1 MTMQML
7 TFFLLAFLCSLA
19 SSYKGTS
26 VMSPGAANVTV
37 WPGYIELAA
46 PHYTPLV
53 QLTYDCPPPKTLQD
67 YSSREMLQEVWGRG
81 FTNTKTSL
89 LKAKTSLI
97 NFCRSGVQMLS
108 ATSHKLLKY
117 ALRGITY
124 VWSSLIWA
132 SLCALWFLIREY
144 TVEVLMLGS
153 LYVLTVF
160 MVKTAAWIFGA
171 SPIFLF
177 NIGLTMLRSISR
189 VLWCRRSYK
198 CEKSVEGFLSFK
210 IPQTPPKNS
219 ILQVQHPD
227 GSHAGY
233 ATCVMLY
240 NGTTG
245 LLTAQHV
252 VSPGCKV
259 VSTRNGNKIPLSEFK
274 VEIES
279 PTRDLM
285 LMTGPPNWEGT
296 LACKA
301 VHFQTA
307 SNLCKSKASFFTFNG
322 DAWESSNAEITG
334 ISPCR
339 KFVSV
344 LSNTDP
350 GHSGTPYFNGKTLL
364 GVHIGGAK
372 EENANYLAPVP
383 PRAGLTIPNYVFET
397 TAPQGRIFTE
407 EEILELA
414 EDYSYSEI
422 RSMMAAHKG
431 KASYEVE
438 TAKSSGNRESG
449 SVRRNNRNPQRKHP
463 QGRGKQWRRN
473 PPSCCSH
480 FTEGTLGP
488 RCQASHI
495 HAPHDEGRSGCW
507 CEIPNHDCFFRRFQR
522 DQRSHPTED
531 RRSFDREAGC
541 GDPCREGNEET
552 PESRAEKI
560 CEQAENFCQ
569 YFSSLY
575 RWESGSGKEAPGFE
589 QIGSLPQFYHPKQK
603 GESRWGAKV
612 LQLHPELAVQTRG
625 FGWPQFGAQAELK
638 SLRLQAARWLERA
651 QQVKIPS
658 TEERERVIRKCCEA
672 YQNAKSNGPN
682 ATRGNKLSWENFL
695 EDFKQAVF
703 SLEFDAGIGVPYIAY
718 GKPTHRGWVE
728 DQKLLPVLARLTFI
742 RLQKMLEARFEELSP
757 EQLVQEG
764 LCDPIR
770 VFVKGEP
777 HKQSKLDEGRYRL
790 IMSVSLVDQLV
801 ARVLFQNQNK
811 REIAL
816 WRAVPSKPGFGL
828 STDEQV
834 VEFVQMLSAQV
845 RVSPPQLIND
855 WRRHLVATDCSGF
868 DWSVS
873 DWLLEDDMEVRNR
886 LTTDLNE
893 TTSKLRAAWLK
904 CISNS
909 VLCLSDGTLLAQR
922 VPGVQK
928 SGSYNTS
935 SSNSRIRVMAAFHCG
950 AEWAMAMG
958 DDALES
964 VSTDLG
970 KYAAL
975 GFKVE
980 ESSKLEFC
988 SHIFEREDLA
998 VPVNKA
1004 KMIYKLIHG
1013 YEPECGNPEVLV
1025 NYLTA
1030 CFAILNELRS
1040 DPQMV
1045 QTLYSWLVK
1054 PVQPQKN

>member
-7 TFFLLAFLCSLA
+7 TFFLLASLCSLA

-37 WPGYIELAA
+37 WPGYTEPAA

-53 QLTYDCPPPKTLQD
+53 QLIYDCPPPKTLQD

-89 LKAKTSLI
+89 LKAKTSSI

-117 ALRGITY
+117 ALRGMTY

-177 NIGLTMLRSISR
+177 NVGLTILRSISR

-252 VSPGCKV
+252 VSSGCKV

-322 DAWESSNAEITG
+322 EAWESSNAEITG

-397 TAPQGRIFTE
+397 TAPRGRIFTE

-438 TAKSSGNRESG
+438 TAKSSGNGKAAASAETTATRKESTHKAG
-449 SVRRNNRNPQRKHP
+449 ESSGVETHQAAVPTSPKEHSAQDV
-463 QGRGKQWRRN
+463 KQATYT
-473 PPSCCSH
+473 PPMM
-480 FTEGTLGP
+480 
-488 RCQASHI
+488 RADQAAGAKSQTTT
-495 HAPHDEGRSGCW
+495 ASSDAFS
-507 CEIPNHDCFFRRFQR
+507 EI
-522 DQRSHPTED
+522 
-531 RRSFDREAGC
+531 
-541 GDPCREGNEET
+541 
-552 PESRAEKI
+552 
-560 CEQAENFCQ
+560 
-569 YFSSLY
+569 
-575 RWESGSGKEAPGFE
+575 KEA
-589 QIGSLPQFYHPKQK
+589 I
-603 GESRWGAKV
+603 
-612 LQLHPELAVQTRG
+612 
-625 FGWPQFGAQAELK
+625 
-638 SLRLQAARWLERA
+638 LRKIDVRSIER
-651 QQVKIPS
+651 
-658 TEERERVIRKCCEA
+658 
-672 YQNAKSNGPN
+672 
-682 ATRGNKLSWENFL
+682 
-695 EDFKQAVF
+695 
-703 SLEFDAGIGVPYIAY
+703 
-718 GKPTHRGWVE
+718 
-728 DQKLLPVLARLTFI
+728 
-742 RLQKMLEARFEELSP
+742 
-757 EQLVQEG
+757 
-764 LCDPIR
+764 
-770 VFVKGEP
+770 
-777 HKQSKLDEGRYRL
+777 
-790 IMSVSLVDQLV
+790 
-801 ARVLFQNQNK
+801 
-811 REIAL
+811 
-816 WRAVPSKPGFGL
+816 
-828 STDEQV
+828 QV
-834 VEFVQMLSAQV
+834 VETLAEKAMKRPRRTGRRRSANKQKTSASTSAPSTDGNQGQEKKPPV
-845 RVSPPQLIND
+845 SNKSEASPSFTTLNKRANRVGE
-855 WRRHLVATDCSGF
+855 R
-868 DWSVS
+868 
-873 DWLLEDDMEVRNR
+873 
-886 LTTDLNE
+886 
-893 TTSKLRAAWLK
+893 K
-904 CISNS
+904 
-909 VLCLSDGTLLAQR
+909 
-922 VPGVQK
+922 
-928 SGSYNTS
+928 
-935 SSNSRIRVMAAFHCG
+935 SSNSTQSWQYRPVASG
-950 AEWAMAMG
+950 G
-958 DDALES
+958 P
-964 VSTDLG
+964 
-970 KYAAL
+970 
-975 GFKVE
+975 
-980 ESSKLEFC
+980 SSGPK
-988 SHIFEREDLA
+988 R
-998 VPVNKA
+998 N
-1004 KMIYKLIHG
+1004 
-1013 YEPECGNPEVLV
+1013 
-1025 NYLTA
+1025 
-1030 CFAILNELRS
+1030 
-1040 DPQMV
+1040 
-1045 QTLYSWLVK
+1045 
-1054 PVQPQKN
+1054 

>member
-1 MTMQML
+1 MTTSML
-7 TFFLLAFLCSLA
+7 TFFLLASLCSLA
-19 SSYKGTS
+19 SSYAGTS
-26 VMSPGAANVTV
+26 VMSPGIANATD
-37 WPGYIELAA
+37 WPGYIEPVM
-46 PHYTPLV
+46 PHCTPQV
-53 QLTYDCPPPKTLQD
+53 QLTYDCPPSKTLQD
-67 YSSREMLQEVWGRG
+67 YSSHDMLQEVWGRG
-81 FTNTKTSL
+81 LTNTRTFWQE
-89 LKAKTSLI
+89 AKR
-97 NFCRSGVQMLS
+97 NFIDFYQSGVQVLS
-108 ATSHKLLKY
+108 ATSHKLLKQT
-117 ALRGITY
+117 LRGISY

-132 SLCALWFLIREY
+132 SLCALWYLVREY
-144 TVEVLMLGS
+144 TVETLILGW
-153 LYVLTVF
+153 LYILTVC
-160 MVKTAAWIFGA
+160 MVKAVAWTFGA

-177 NIGLTMLRSISR
+177 NIGLSTLRGISR
-189 VLWCRRSYK
+189 ILWFRRPYK

-210 IPQTPPKNS
+210 IPQSPPKHS
-219 ILQVQHPD
+219 VLQVQHPD

-233 ATCVMLY
+233 AKCVMLY

-245 LLTAQHV
+245 LLTARHV
-252 VSPGCKV
+252 VSSGCKV
-259 VSTRNGNKIPLSEFK
+259 TSTRNGNKIPLSEFK
-274 VEIES
+274 VETES
-279 PTRDLM
+279 STRDLL
-285 LMTGPPNWEGT
+285 LMAGPPNWEGT

-307 SNLCKSKASFFTFNG
+307 PYLCKCKATFFAFNEG
-322 DAWESSNAEITG
+322 AWESSNAEIAG
-334 ISPCR
+334 ASPCR
-339 KFVSV
+339 NFVSV
-344 LSNTDP
+344 LSITDP

-364 GVHIGGAK
+364 GVHVGGAK
-372 EENANYLAPVP
+372 EENANYMAPIP
-383 PRAGLTIPNYVFET
+383 PRAGLTTPNYVFET

-414 EDYSYSEI
+414 EDFSYSEI
-422 RSMMAAHKG
+422 HSIMAAQKG
-431 KASYEVE
+431 KAHYDME
-438 TAKSSGNRESG
+438 TTGGSGKREG
-449 SVRRNNRNPQRKHP
+449 GRARRNNRNPQRKHP
-463 QGRGKQWRRN
+463 HSRRKQWRKS
-473 PPSCCSH
+473 PPSCCSYY
-480 FTEGTLGP
+480 TEGTLGP
-488 RCQASHI
+488 RCQAGHI
-495 HAPHDEGRSGCW
+495 HAPDDEGRPGCW
-507 CEIPNHDCFFRRFQR
+507 CEIPGHDCFFRRYQR
-522 DQRSHPTED
+522 DQRSHSAED
-531 RRSFDREAGC
+531 RCSFDREAGR
-541 GDPCREGNEET
+541 GDPGREGHEET
-552 PESRAEKI
+552 PESRAKKI

-589 QIGSLPQFYHPKQK
+589 QTGSLPQFYHPKQK
-603 GESRWGAKV
+603 GESRWGAEV
-612 LQLHPELAVQTRG
+612 LQLHPELEAHTRG

-658 TEERERVIRKCCEA
+658 SEERERVIRKCCEA
-672 YQNAKSNGPN
+672 YKNVKSNGPN
-682 ATRGNKLSWENFL
+682 ATRGNKLSWGNFL

-703 SLEFDAGIGVPYIAY
+703 SLEFDAGIGVPYVAY

-728 DQKLLPVLARLTFI
+728 NHELLPILARLTFI
-742 RLQKMLEARFEELSP
+742 RLQKMLEVRFEDLTP
-757 EQLVQEG
+757 EQLVQQG

-811 REIAL
+811 REITL

-834 VEFVQMLSAQV
+834 AEFVQLLSAQV
-845 RVSPPQLIND
+845 QVSPPQLINN
-855 WRRHLVATDCSGF
+855 WRQHLVATDCSGF

-998 VPVNKA
+998 IPVNKA

-1013 YEPECGNPEVLV
+1013 YEPECGNAEVLV

-1045 QTLYSWLVK
+1045 QTLYTWLVE
-1054 PVQPQKN
+1054 PVQPQNN